1 MKNNIITV
9 ILSGNALC
17 CIAWTDNGKMP
28 NNGNN
33 NPHTEFTIQM
43 TTPVPTEYFSPATE
57 QGKVERIEYSSKDY
71 TGSMQTT
78 TKPAYVYL
86 PYGYDA
92 SQKYDIIYLIHGW
105 TGTAETNF
113 GWTNG
118 RLITLFDNLIQRGKC
133 KPFIAVS
140 PTWDK
145 DNRAKSWGESCDE
158 VAVFYNEYKNDL
170 IPAVEGRYGT
180 YAETTDEAGIVASRE
195 HRAFGGFSLGS
206 ITTWYEFENG
216 LNLQKWYLPMS
227 GDSWLAGV
235 FGGQSQPE
243 KTAQM
248 LADIVNA
255 SAYSGNGFYVWYAVG
270 TDDSR
275 FYQTHNQA
283 LAMAALPETF
293 NETNFFVSSKT
304 GWRSRL
310 QRRSGVYLSRI
321 AFLFPEVERSEADFA
336 LRFGALRRRGFYKQ
350 KVLLK
355 IEPSKNHF
363 RFFKLTKNKKTKWF
377 FAAKS
382 AKNLQRKG
390 TSALLLQNPC

>member
-1 MKNNIITV
+1 MKKNIITA
-9 ILSGNALC
+9 ILSGYALC
-17 CIAWTDNGKMP
+17 CIACTDNGKMP
-28 NNGNN
+28 NNENN

-57 QGKVERIEYSSKDY
+57 QGKVERIEYNSKDY

-105 TGTAETNF
+105 TGTAEVNF
-113 GWTNG
+113 SWANG

-158 VAVFYNEYKNDL
+158 VAVFYNEYKNHL
-170 IPAVEGRYGT
+170 IPAVEGRYST

-227 GDSWLAGV
+227 GDSWLAGM

-255 SAYSGNGFYVWYAVG
+255 STYGGDGFYVWYAVG

-283 LAMAALPETF
+283 MAMAALSETF
-293 NETNFFVSSKT
+293 NETNFSYHQKQ
-304 GWRSRL
+304 G
-310 QRRSGVYLSRI
+310 GVHDYNAVAEFIYHALP
-321 AFLFPEVERSEADFA
+321 FFFP
-336 LRFGALRRRGFYKQ
+336 K
-350 KVLLK
+350 
-355 IEPSKNHF
+355 
-363 RFFKLTKNKKTKWF
+363 
-377 FAAKS
+377 
-382 AKNLQRKG
+382 
-390 TSALLLQNPC
+390 